1 MNNMPVPD
9 SNETRPE
16 SPLIRLSGVSANSTG
31 KTKSSTRTRGPIL
44 GVLACAGVAVGPAV
58 NEPVG
63 VAAGVSI
70 AVPVGTCLGLVA
82 GVAVVEV
89 PQATVAAIKT
99 NANTTMK

>member
-1 MNNMPVPD
+1 
-9 SNETRPE
+9 
-16 SPLIRLSGVSANSTG
+16 
-31 KTKSSTRTRGPIL
+31 
-44 GVLACAGVAVGPAV
+44 VAVGPAV